1 MDAIR
6 LQTVVAKDGEIA
18 LTGLPYRKGDTVE
31 MILLGQ
37 PTSTSRRLPT
47 ARQLRQSSLI
57 GLWKDR
63 TELTDSADFAR
74 QLREQAQR
82 RE

>member
-37 PTSTSRRLPT
+37 TTSTSRRLPT

>member
-47 ARQLRQSSLI
+47 ARQLRQSGLI

-63 TELTDSADFAR
+63 TELTNSADFAR

>member
-37 PTSTSRRLPT
+37 PTSASRRLPT